1 MKMLLSLLVPALSF
15 LRLSVV
21 DNVKSGALTNAD
33 AVPAVLNPAY
43 VAGGRSRVHRGM
55 CTTVTAAAEAT
66 STMRFCRVR
75 SNDMIE
81 SIRLD
86 HGAFG
91 TSCTVHIGAYYA
103 PTKLSGIVIDA
114 DFFAD
119 SVDIA
124 NAGKNI
130 DVTNES
136 AFNTHAKMCQP
147 LWQALGLSEDPHCDI
162 DIVGTLAVAAQA
174 IATACL
180 TVKTVGGH

>member
-1 MKMLLSLLVPALSF
+1 MKTFMKLLAVAF
-15 LRLSVV
+15 GAGVV
-21 DNVKSGALTNAD
+21 DHVKSGALTNSD
-33 AVPAVLNPAY
+33 ATPAVLNPAY
-43 VAGGRSRVHRGM
+43 VAGGRSRTHRGF
-55 CTTVTAAAEAT
+55 CTNVTAAAEAG

-91 TSCTVHIGAYYA
+91 GSCAIHIGAYY
-103 PTKLSGIVIDA
+103 PPNKNSGAVIDA

-119 SVDIA
+119 AVSIA
-124 NAGKNI
+124 AAGKNI

-147 LWQALGLSEDPHCDI
+147 LWQALGLASDPKCDI
-162 DIVGTLAVAAQA
+162 DIVGTLSAASANVTTA
-174 IATACL
+174 IL
-180 TVKTVGGH
+180 TVKTVGGY